1 MVTGRELKKGN
12 IIEMDG
18 KLYQVLDYQHIK
30 MKRIAL
36 LRMKLRDVRG
46 GHTIEQTF
54 PSDEKLKLVRLE
66 YRDMQF
72 LYADGNLYHFMD
84 NETYEQIA
92 INKAQLGDSVG
103 YLKENDSAR
112 VSTYK
117 DEVIGV
123 ELPAAVELEVVDT
136 EPGFKGN
143 TATGGTKPA
152 TLETGITIQVPLFV
166 EKGTVIKVDTRSGQ
180 YLERAGS

>member
-1 MVTGRELKKGN
+1 MVSGRELKKGN
-12 IIEMDG
+12 VIEMDG
-18 KLYQVLDYQHIK
+18 TLYQVLDYQHIK

-46 GHTIEQTF
+46 GHTIERTF
-54 PSDEKLKLVRLE
+54 PSNEKLKLVRLD

-92 INKAQLGDSVG
+92 IDKAQLGDAVG

-152 TLETGITIQVPLFV
+152 TVETGITVQVPLFV

>member
-12 IIEMDG
+12 VIEMDG
-18 KLYQVLDYQHIK
+18 TLYQVLDYQHIK

-46 GHTIEQTF
+46 GHTIERTF
-54 PSDEKLKLVRLE
+54 PSNEKLKQVRLD

-92 INKAQLGDSVG
+92 IDKAQLGDAVN

-117 DEVIGV
+117 DEVIGI
-123 ELPAAVELEVVDT
+123 ELPAAVELKVVDT

-152 TLETGITIQVPLFV
+152 TVETGIIVQVPLFV
-166 EKGTVIKVDTRSGQ
+166 EKGTIIKVDTRSGQ
-180 YLERAGS
+180 YLERVGS

>member
-12 IIEMDG
+12 VIEMDG
-18 KLYQVLDYQHIK
+18 TLYQVLDYQHVK

-46 GHTIEQTF
+46 GHTIERTF
-54 PSDEKLKLVRLE
+54 PSNEKLKLVRLD

-72 LYADGNLYHFMD
+72 LYADDNLYHFMD
-84 NETYEQIA
+84 NETYEQLA
-92 INKAQLGDSVG
+92 IEKAQLGDAVN

-117 DEVIGV
+117 DEVIGI
-123 ELPAAVELEVVDT
+123 ELPAAVELEVVET

-152 TLETGITIQVPLFV
+152 TVETGIIVQVPLFV
-166 EKGTVIKVDTRSGQ
+166 EKGTIIKVDTRSGQ
-180 YLERAGS
+180 YLERVGS

>member
-12 IIEMDG
+12 VIEMDDT
-18 KLYQVLDYQHIK
+18 LYQVLDYQHIK

-46 GHTIEQTF
+46 GHTIERTF
-54 PSDEKLKLVRLE
+54 PSNEKLKLVRLD

-92 INKAQLGDSVG
+92 IDKAQLGDAVK

-117 DEVIGV
+117 DEVIGI
-123 ELPAAVELEVVDT
+123 ELPAAVELEVVET

-152 TLETGITIQVPLFV
+152 TVETGIIVQVPLFV
-166 EKGTVIKVDTRSGQ
+166 EKGTIIKVDTRSGQ
-180 YLERAGS
+180 YLERVGS

>member
-12 IIEMDG
+12 VIEIDDT
-18 KLYQVLDYQHIK
+18 LYQVLDYQHIK

-46 GHTIEQTF
+46 GHTIERTF
-54 PSDEKLKLVRLE
+54 PSNEKLKLVRLD

-92 INKAQLGDSVG
+92 IDKAQLGDAVN

-117 DEVIGV
+117 DEVIGI
-123 ELPAAVELEVVDT
+123 ELPAAVELEVVET

-152 TLETGITIQVPLFV
+152 TVETGIIVQVPLFV
-166 EKGTVIKVDTRSGQ
+166 EKGTIIKVDTRSGQ
-180 YLERAGS
+180 YLERVGS

>member
-1 MVTGRELKKGN
+1 MVSGRELKKGN
-12 IIEMDG
+12 VIELDG
-18 KLYQVLDYQHIK
+18 KLLQVLDYQHIK

-36 LRMKLRDVRG
+36 LRMKLRDMRG
-46 GHTIEQTF
+46 GHTTEQTF

-66 YRDMQF
+66 YCDMQF

-84 NETYEQIA
+84 NETFEQIA
-92 INKAQLGDSVG
+92 IDKAQLGDAVS

-117 DEVIGV
+117 DEVIGI

-143 TATGGTKPA
+143 TATGGSKPA
-152 TLETGITIQVPLFV
+152 TMETGLIVQVPLFV

>member
-12 IIEMDG
+12 VIEMDST
-18 KLYQVLDYQHIK
+18 LYQVLDYQHIK

-46 GHTIEQTF
+46 GHTIERTF
-54 PSDEKLKLVRLE
+54 PSNEKLKLVRLD

-92 INKAQLGDSVG
+92 IDKAQLGDAVK

-117 DEVIGV
+117 DEVIGI
-123 ELPAAVELEVVDT
+123 ELPAAVELEVVET

-152 TLETGITIQVPLFV
+152 TVETGIIVQVPLFV
-166 EKGTVIKVDTRSGQ
+166 EKGTIIKVDTRSGQ
-180 YLERAGS
+180 YLERVGS

>member
-12 IIEMDG
+12 VIEMDG
-18 KLYQVLDYQHIK
+18 TLYQVLDYQHIK

-46 GHTIEQTF
+46 GHTIERTF
-54 PSDEKLKLVRLE
+54 PSNEKLKLVRLD

-92 INKAQLGDSVG
+92 IDKAQLGDAVN

-117 DEVIGV
+117 DEVIGI
-123 ELPAAVELEVVDT
+123 ELPAAVELEVVET

-152 TLETGITIQVPLFV
+152 TVETGIIVQVPLFV
-166 EKGTVIKVDTRSGQ
+166 EKGTVIKVDTRNGQ
-180 YLERAGS
+180 YLERVGS

>member
-12 IIEMDG
+12 VIEMDDT
-18 KLYQVLDYQHIK
+18 LYQVLDYQHIK

-46 GHTIEQTF
+46 GHTIERTF
-54 PSDEKLKLVRLE
+54 PSNEKLKLVRLD

-92 INKAQLGDSVG
+92 IDKAQLGDAVK

-117 DEVIGV
+117 DEVIGI

-152 TLETGITIQVPLFV
+152 TVETGIIVQVPLFV
-166 EKGTVIKVDTRSGQ
+166 EKGTIIKVDTRSGQ
-180 YLERAGS
+180 YLERVGS

>member
-1 MVTGRELKKGN
+1 MVSGRELKKGN
-12 IIEMDG
+12 VIEMDG
-18 KLYQVLDYQHIK
+18 TLYQVLDYQHIK

-46 GHTIEQTF
+46 GHTIERTF
-54 PSDEKLKLVRLE
+54 PSNEKLKLVRLD

-84 NETYEQIA
+84 NETYEQMA
-92 INKAQLGDSVG
+92 IDKAQLGDAVN

-152 TLETGITIQVPLFV
+152 TVETGIIVQVPLFV
-166 EKGTVIKVDTRSGQ
+166 EKGTVIKVDTRNGQ
-180 YLERAGS
+180 YLERVGS

>member
-12 IIEMDG
+12 VIEMDG
-18 KLYQVLDYQHIK
+18 TLYQVLDYQHIK

-46 GHTIEQTF
+46 GHTIERTF
-54 PSDEKLKLVRLE
+54 PSNEKLKLVRLD

-72 LYADGNLYHFMD
+72 LYADDNLYHFMD
-84 NETYEQIA
+84 NETYEQLA
-92 INKAQLGDSVG
+92 IEKAQLGDAVN

-117 DEVIGV
+117 DEVIGI
-123 ELPAAVELEVVDT
+123 ELPAAVELEVVET

-152 TLETGITIQVPLFV
+152 TVETGIIVQVPLFV
-166 EKGTVIKVDTRSGQ
+166 EKGTIIKVDTRSGQ
-180 YLERAGS
+180 YLERVGS

>member
-12 IIEMDG
+12 VIEMDG
-18 KLYQVLDYQHIK
+18 TLYQVLDYQHIK

-46 GHTIEQTF
+46 GHTIERTF
-54 PSDEKLKLVRLE
+54 PSNEKLKLVRLD

-84 NETYEQIA
+84 NESYEQIA
-92 INKAQLGDSVG
+92 IDKAQLGDAVN

-152 TLETGITIQVPLFV
+152 TVETGIIVQVPLFV

-180 YLERAGS
+180 YLERVGS

>member
-12 IIEMDG
+12 VIEMDG
-18 KLYQVLDYQHIK
+18 TLYQVLDYQHIK

-46 GHTIEQTF
+46 GHTIERTF
-54 PSDEKLKLVRLE
+54 PSNEKLKLVRLD

-92 INKAQLGDSVG
+92 IDKAQLGDAVN

-117 DEVIGV
+117 DEVIGI

-152 TLETGITIQVPLFV
+152 TVETGIIVQVPLFV
-166 EKGTVIKVDTRSGQ
+166 EKGTVIKVDTRNGQ
-180 YLERAGS
+180 YLERVGS

>member
-1 MVTGRELKKGN
+1 
-12 IIEMDG
+12 
-18 KLYQVLDYQHIK
+18 
-30 MKRIAL
+30 
-36 LRMKLRDVRG
+36 
-46 GHTIEQTF
+46 
-54 PSDEKLKLVRLE
+54 
-66 YRDMQF
+66 
-72 LYADGNLYHFMD
+72 MD

>member
-12 IIEMDG
+12 VIEMDG
-18 KLYQVLDYQHIK
+18 TLYQVLDYQHIK

-46 GHTIEQTF
+46 GHTIERTF
-54 PSDEKLKLVRLE
+54 PSNEKLKQVRLD

-92 INKAQLGDSVG
+92 IDKAQLGDAVS

-152 TLETGITIQVPLFV
+152 TVETGIIVQVPLFV
-166 EKGTVIKVDTRSGQ
+166 EKGTVIKVDTRNGQ
-180 YLERAGS
+180 YLERVGS

>member
-12 IIEMDG
+12 VIEMDG
-18 KLYQVLDYQHIK
+18 TLYQVLDYQHIK

-46 GHTIEQTF
+46 GHTIERTF
-54 PSDEKLKLVRLE
+54 PSNEKLKLVRLD

-92 INKAQLGDSVG
+92 IDKAQLGDAVN

-117 DEVIGV
+117 EEVIGI
-123 ELPAAVELEVVDT
+123 ELPAAVELEVVET

-152 TLETGITIQVPLFV
+152 TVETGIIVQVPLFV
-166 EKGTVIKVDTRSGQ
+166 EKGTVIKVDTRNGQ
-180 YLERAGS
+180 YLERVGS

>member
-12 IIEMDG
+12 VIEMDG
-18 KLYQVLDYQHIK
+18 TLYQVLDYQHIK

-46 GHTIEQTF
+46 GHTIERTF
-54 PSDEKLKLVRLE
+54 PSNEKLKQVRLD
-66 YRDMQF
+66 YSDMQF

-84 NETYEQIA
+84 NDTYEQIA
-92 INKAQLGDSVG
+92 IDKAQLGDALS

-123 ELPAAVELEVVDT
+123 ELPAAVELEVIDT

-152 TLETGITIQVPLFV
+152 TVETGIIVQVPLFV
-166 EKGTVIKVDTRSGQ
+166 EKGTVIKVDTRNGQ
-180 YLERAGS
+180 YLERVGS

>member
-12 IIEMDG
+12 VIEMDG
-18 KLYQVLDYQHIK
+18 TLYQVLDYQHIK

-46 GHTIEQTF
+46 GHTIERTF
-54 PSDEKLKLVRLE
+54 PSNEKLKLVRLD

-92 INKAQLGDSVG
+92 IDKAQLGDAVN

-117 DEVIGV
+117 DEVIGI

-152 TLETGITIQVPLFV
+152 TVETGIIVQVPLFV

-180 YLERAGS
+180 YLERVGS

>member
-12 IIEMDG
+12 VIEMDG
-18 KLYQVLDYQHIK
+18 TLYQVLDYQHIK

-46 GHTIEQTF
+46 GHTIERTF
-54 PSDEKLKLVRLE
+54 PSNEKLKQVRLD

-72 LYADGNLYHFMD
+72 LYADDNLYHFMD

-92 INKAQLGDSVG
+92 IDKAQLGDAVS

-117 DEVIGV
+117 DEVIGI
-123 ELPAAVELEVVDT
+123 ELPVAVELEVVDT

-152 TLETGITIQVPLFV
+152 TVETGIIVQVPLFV
-166 EKGTVIKVDTRSGQ
+166 EKGTVIKVDTRNGQ
-180 YLERAGS
+180 YLERVGS

>member
-12 IIEMDG
+12 VIEMDG
-18 KLYQVLDYQHIK
+18 TLYQVLDYQHIK

-46 GHTIEQTF
+46 GHTIERTF
-54 PSDEKLKLVRLE
+54 PSNEKLKLVRLD

-92 INKAQLGDSVG
+92 IDKAQLGDAVN

-117 DEVIGV
+117 DEVIGI
-123 ELPAAVELEVVDT
+123 ELPAAVELEVVET

-152 TLETGITIQVPLFV
+152 TVETGIIVQVPLFV
-166 EKGTVIKVDTRSGQ
+166 EKATIIKVDTRSGQ
-180 YLERAGS
+180 YLERIGS